1 MRFGAGCSGMFGRW
15 RSRRFLA
22 AVVLVCL
29 ASLTAPTLAGPADG
43 HWAMIAKASV
53 VRIVCAGTGSFTL
66 EVDGGAEYRHFNIQ
80 AIYSGSGFF
89 VNPDGV
95 IVTNAHVVEPAYKG
109 EKEMMRLL
117 QDEYVRR
124 VAAEMGHNPETVS
137 PEVRKAILDRTTFND
152 DTKVY
157 NLVLLSRQRKLPF
170 TVIRYGAPVGE
181 GKDVALIRVD
191 VRNAPVLAMGDS
203 EEVRIQDH
211 VTVLGFPSAAD
222 TSLLSEDSILEP
234 TVTDGIIAARK
245 ALEDGTPVLQF
256 TAPVAEGNSGG
267 PAINDRGEVVGIVTF
282 RGDEAPGHGNTGFAY
297 MITAS
302 TITEFIRASG
312 VRNEPGPTTRA
323 YRRGMRMFWDEH
335 YAEAARQFDETLRL
349 FPDLS
354 DVARLREECR
364 QMIARGRDKPLTEDD
379 RRRYEEQTEASFGA
393 LSPRASLWTWD
404 KLGGLLVLLGVIVG
418 VLAFELWR
426 RSSTRPRAE
435 RPVEPDGEARPDA
448 APVTE
453 EPASGAGDILFVA
466 GPLAHQRFRVNPEGM
481 LLGRDSEVCTVVI
494 DHPDVSARHLWI
506 GLRQGTIVVEDFGS
520 AQGTFI
526 NSLDHPLIG
535 ETPLNPGDMIILCWT
550 DAARFVFIR

>member
-1 MRFGAGCSGMFGRW
+1 
-15 RSRRFLA
+15 
-22 AVVLVCL
+22 
-29 ASLTAPTLAGPADG
+29 
-43 HWAMIAKASV
+43 MIAKASV

-80 AIYSGSGFF
+80 AIYSGTGFF

-109 EKEMMRLL
+109 DKEMQRLL
-117 QDEYVRR
+117 LDEYVRR
-124 VAAEMGHNPETVS
+124 VAAEQGYNPEKVS
-137 PEVRKAILDRTTFND
+137 PEIRKAILDRTTFND
-152 DTKVY
+152 DTKVF
-157 NLVLLSRQRKLPF
+157 NLVLLNRKRKLPF
-170 TVIRYGAPVGE
+170 SVIRYGAPVGE

-191 VRNAPVLAMGDS
+191 VRNAPVLAMGDA

-222 TSLLSEDSILEP
+222 TSLLSEESILEP

-282 RGDEAPGHGNTGFAY
+282 RGDEVPGHGNTGFAY
-297 MITAS
+297 MITSS
-302 TITEFIRASG
+302 TIAEFIRASG

-335 YAEAARQFDETLRL
+335 YSEAARQFDETLRL
-349 FPDLS
+349 FPDMP
-354 DVARLREECR
+354 DVTRLREECR
-364 QMIARGRDKPLTEDD
+364 QMIARGKDKPVTEAE
-379 RRRYEEQTEASFGA
+379 RRRYEEQTEISFGEHP
-393 LSPRASLWTWD
+393 PRAGLWTWD

-426 RSSTRPRAE
+426 RGTLLPKAE
-435 RPVEPDGEARPDA
+435 RPGKPDEEMRPDV
-448 APVTE
+448 APATV
-453 EPASGAGDILFVA
+453 EPASGSGDILFVA
-466 GPLAHQRFRVNPEGM
+466 GPLAHQRFPVNPEGM
-481 LLGRDSEVCTVVI
+481 MLGRDSEVCTVVI

-506 GLRQGTIVVEDFGS
+506 GLRQGMIKVEDFGS

-526 NSLDHPLIG
+526 NSLDNPLIG
-535 ETPLNPGDMIILCWT
+535 ESPLNPGDMIILCWT
-550 DAARFVFIR
+550 DAARFVYIR